1 MGNEEQAVDFG
12 NGARLAERAGKLDEQ
27 VDDLDFHRV
36 QGRHSRTA
44 GRQRFFCE
52 TDAHGASLAGS
63 PICSI
68 KNEQKIIPRG
78 MAADFICRFTNIGQF
93 MGFNPGMGNRV

>member
-1 MGNEEQAVDFG
+1 LGDEEQAVDFG

-36 QGRHSRTA
+36 QGRRPRSA
-44 GRQRFFCE
+44 GFHRFVCE
-52 TDAHGASLAGS
+52 PDVHGPSLAGS